1 MRDGI
6 DFSKVITVMAV
17 AFIASIG
24 LCGLSSALP
33 QESAISVVI
42 AMAGASIGVLSL
54 LGILGVAFLWI
65 VASIFNRGH
74 GTNSGLQKLFDNQER
89 DKE

>member
-6 DFSKVITVMAV
+6 DLSKVITVMAV

-33 QESAISVVI
+33 HESSMSGVI
-42 AMAGASIGVLSL
+42 AIAGASIGVLSF
-54 LGILGVAFLWI
+54 LGILGVAFLWV
-65 VASIFNRGH
+65 VASIFDRGH
-74 GTNSGLQKLFDNQER
+74 GTNSGVQKLFNDDDR
-89 DKE
+89 GMK